1 MPTKKRVRQHIMEDR
16 SIQIVRA
23 LLPEQWVV
31 REYKPDYGIDLV
43 IELFEYRDR
52 DRTRAATLGETLFV
66 QVKSTE
72 IVDSRRVRVYGRRN
86 VERGPLLENRASSI
100 EIDVARLRL
109 ETSELLTI
117 QAMGAAIP
125 VLLFLVELS
134 THRIYY
140 VCLNDLVEKVILPED
155 PTYPEKRSKAIH
167 IPLRNCI
174 RSDDPVSLRPLEA
187 YGKRAKLYAAFLKFA
202 YQRNELEYEFAYS
215 AEMPEADQRE
225 RARAMLDLTRHFL
238 GVILRYDFWIRIP
251 EWYPIAASH
260 AELIA
265 LRDFLNEG
273 AVEENL
279 SRICAYLRNDPATRR
294 APGWV
299 QSLTLSAARGE
310 VLSHIISIWK
320 RLENLGGI
328 YEETGREW
336 FLPTALSQH
345 LVEI

>member
-23 LLPEQWVV
+23 LLPEQWVI

-43 IELFEYRDR
+43 IELFEYMD
-52 DRTRAATLGETLFV
+52 DERTTASTLGETLFV
-66 QVKSTE
+66 QVKSAE
-72 IVDSRRVRVYGRRN
+72 IVDSRRIRVYDRYN
-86 VERGPLLENRASSI
+86 VERGPLLENRTSSTEI
-100 EIDVARLRL
+100 EVARLRL

-140 VCLNDLVEKVILPED
+140 VCLNDLVEKVILPQD
-155 PTYPEKRSKAIH
+155 PTYHEKRSKTIQ

-174 RSDDPVSLRPLEA
+174 RLHDLISLRPLET

-202 YQRNELEYEFAYS
+202 YQRNELEYEFAYNT
-215 AEMPEADQRE
+215 EMPEADQRE
-225 RARAMLDLTRHFL
+225 RARAMFDLARHFL
-238 GVILRYDFWIRIP
+238 GIVLRYDFWTRMP
-251 EWYPIAASH
+251 EWYPIASSH

-265 LRDFLNEG
+265 LRGFLNEA
-273 AVEENL
+273 AVEEDL
-279 SRICAYLRNDPATRR
+279 ARLTAYLQNDPVTRR
-294 APGWV
+294 DPGRV
-299 QSLTLSAARGE
+299 QSLTLTTARGE
-310 VLSHIISIWK
+310 VLSHIISIWR

-336 FLPTALSQH
+336 FLPTSLSQH
-345 LVEI
+345 LVDI